1 MLPVLLSTI
10 PVFCLSGAY
19 FLYWFDPSPKW
30 FISAHALSMLLQIE
44 GFVLFFSIF
53 ILGLTGPGYTA
64 ARLKYLAFILV
75 VALLFSFGFPG
86 EPQQLF
92 WLSLFVH
99 LSGAIRASAIDR
111 SRQALV
117 QFASLPVLI
126 GTGFVAYQMEIP
138 LSAQNYPEGIP
149 TGAFSGRLHGY
160 AMFAWGAYYFAI
172 HGLLHLLASKIKYP
186 DNWEA

>member
-64 ARLKYLAFILV
+64 ARL
-75 VALLFSFGFPG
+75 
-86 EPQQLF
+86 
-92 WLSLFVH
+92 
-99 LSGAIRASAIDR
+99 
-111 SRQALV
+111 
-117 QFASLPVLI
+117 
-126 GTGFVAYQMEIP
+126 
-138 LSAQNYPEGIP
+138 
-149 TGAFSGRLHGY
+149 
-160 AMFAWGAYYFAI
+160 
-172 HGLLHLLASKIKYP
+172 
-186 DNWEA
+186 